1 MKKLLR
7 ALARLFTGMFSA
19 EFRARLIAAI
29 DGALPYLRIAYDFS
43 KLAIALTPTRAD
55 DELLALAE
63 ALGVPSLWA
72 ADEER
77 GTVIGRLILAALKRR
92 FPDATDRILNR
103 ARELAYG
110 ILNP

>member
-1 MKKLLR
+1 MKKFLR
-7 ALARLFTGMFSA
+7 ALARLFTGIFTA
-19 EFRARLIAAI
+19 KFRARLIAAI
-29 DGALPYLRIAYDFS
+29 EGALPYLRIAYEFAGI
-43 KLAIALTPTRAD
+43 AIAMTPTRTD

-63 ALGVPSLWA
+63 ALGVPALWA
-72 ADEER
+72 ADEDR
-77 GTVIGRLILAALKRR
+77 GIVIGRLILAALKRR